1 MIKVICVGKLKEKYL
16 VDAVME
22 YSKRISK
29 YSNIQIIEVND
40 SNVDNEKI
48 ALEREKEL
56 ILKHINTKDYIITL
70 EIDGKQL
77 TSIEFASKIDEIF
90 IHNSNIT
97 C

>member
-29 YSNIQIIEVND
+29 YSNIQIVEVND

-77 TSIEFASKIDEIF
+77 TSIEFASK
-90 IHNSNIT
+90 
-97 C
+97 

>member
-56 ILKHINTKDYIITL
+56 IFKHINTKDYIITL

-77 TSIEFASKIDEIF
+77 TSIEFASKIIV
-90 IHNSNIT
+90 ILLL
-97 C
+97 

>member
-56 ILKHINTKDYIITL
+56 ILKHIMHQHLLIYLFNY
-70 EIDGKQL
+70 
-77 TSIEFASKIDEIF
+77 
-90 IHNSNIT
+90 
-97 C
+97 

>member
-48 ALEREKEL
+48 ALEREKKL

-77 TSIEFASKIDEIF
+77 TSIEFA
-90 IHNSNIT
+90 
-97 C
+97 